1 MEALVA
7 VGLAGNV
14 VQFLQ
19 GAGTLIA
26 EANAIRR
33 NGSPSPLPQLRSLS
47 KTLTD
52 QAAVLRTRLKACSAT
67 LKEED
72 QASQCLC
79 GRIAFANCVTQNLLD
94 LAAECEE
101 AGTQFIT
108 YLESFKSHSS
118 SKLLQS
124 AKKAIKFQWSSHKID
139 DFAVKL
145 DKLRGSLTLGT
156 VLALRTSSE
165 SRNDEILGHLKAI
178 QQDHKARNLDET
190 DIRTAVETLA
200 DAIQDQAS
208 DKLDVI
214 QDEIRLCLDEISSL
228 RSERTPEEKSR
239 SLESRVLR
247 WLDFRQIF
255 WRYKSVATAYQ
266 RTYEWIYDSPI
277 MHNRWSDFPK
287 YLQQDTGEP
296 YFISGKAGSGKST
309 LMKSL
314 YGHSSTGT
322 ALKKWAGTSELMKL
336 HFFFW
341 DLGTTLQKT
350 HVGMLRAL
358 LHTVLDEHPELVP
371 AVFPRLY
378 RNWKAS
384 DADIEPQYV
393 EVKEAFERLIE
404 KSHFLKLAIFIDGI
418 DEFDGNHRDMALFL
432 RSLASPHVKLIV
444 SSRPVNACLDVLA
457 GCPTLR
463 LQELTRPDMERFVHG
478 ELSSNYSMG
487 RLMEQFPE
495 RAPQLIEDLLDK
507 AEGVFLW
514 IKLVVRLLVDGL
526 QNGDNLEELHAKL
539 TLLPSDLRDLYKN
552 MFGKMKLEY
561 QKQAAVIFQLLDR
574 WRRCINIQP
583 LPGVVLSYAIRS
595 PTEVFQASIA
605 PMTGETF
612 SWIMETLE
620 KRIRSR
626 CCGLLE
632 VRYNDDKETVAGW
645 ATTQY
650 ITIDKINRGVVT
662 YLHRTVAEFIATTEV
677 WQEVCELTNDMALDS
692 TSSLTSACL
701 STMKLASQYDDDGL
715 KWYLETTAS
724 FCQRAT
730 TTEPQTT
737 QKYVYEM
744 DHIMSRFQQRS
755 RRPYDGRSR
764 VRTLHWSAEPHDV
777 EPVESALAVEEH
789 KSIHTFAARRGI
801 LAHLLLLPFGVGDE
815 ERFVIVLNALL
826 IWRKRLFRA
835 LNNSGSLGN
844 ATELLSYLL
853 RNVWGPESIA
863 FSTSL
868 WQQALVWCTDMKAD
882 HYSILE
888 AARLMKV
895 LLSAVDAPQSL
906 WQRSVQAWKDFILG
920 PTHVLESFRAHA
932 EDNPSPEN
940 ITLLNNLE
948 HLTGTRGN
956 RPAAPVAGHEGIK
969 INPSSQASRMKGKK
983 TRRNKKI
990 KLRAADRAS

>member
-1 MEALVA
+1 MEALIA

-26 EANAIRR
+26 EANAIRIS
-33 NGSPSPLPQLRSLS
+33 GSPSSLPHLQSLS
-47 KTLTD
+47 KTLID

-79 GRIAFANCVTQNLLD
+79 GRVAFANCGIQNLLD

-108 YLESFKSHSS
+108 YLKSFEGHSS
-118 SKLLQS
+118 LKFLQS
-124 AKKAIKFQWSSHKID
+124 AKDAIKFQWRSHKID
-139 DFAVKL
+139 DFVVKL

-156 VLALRTSSE
+156 VLAFRTSSE

-178 QQDHKARNLDET
+178 QQDHRARSLDET
-190 DIRTAVETLA
+190 DIRTVVETLA
-200 DAIQDQAS
+200 DALQDQAS

-239 SLESRVLR
+239 SIESKILR

-255 WRYKSVATAYQ
+255 WRYESVATAYQ

-277 MHNRWSDFPK
+277 THNRWSDFPK
-287 YLQQDTGEP
+287 YLQQNTGEP

-309 LMKSL
+309 LMKFL
-314 YGHSSTGT
+314 HGHSDTGT

-393 EVKEAFERLIE
+393 EMKEAFERLIE
-404 KSHFLKLAIFIDGI
+404 KSRFMKLAIFIDGI
-418 DEFDGNHRDMALFL
+418 DEFGGDHRDMALFL

-444 SSRPVNACLDVLA
+444 SSRPINACLDVLE

-463 LQELTRPDMERFVHG
+463 LQELTRPDMEGFVHG
-478 ELSSNYSMG
+478 ELSSNQLMS

-495 RAPQLIEDLLDK
+495 RAPQLIVDLLDK

-539 TLLPSDLRDLYKN
+539 TVLPSDLRDLYKN
-552 MFGKMKLEY
+552 MFGKMEIEY

-574 WRRCINIQP
+574 WRRCINTQL
-583 LPGVVLSYAIRS
+583 LPGMVLSYAIRS
-595 PTEVFQASIA
+595 PTEVFQAPIA
-605 PMTGETF
+605 PMTGKTF
-612 SWIMETLE
+612 SWTMETLE

-626 CCGLLE
+626 CCGLVE
-632 VRYNDDKETVAGW
+632 VRYNEDTETLAEW
-645 ATTQY
+645 ASTQD
-650 ITIDKINRGVVT
+650 ITVDKINSCVVT

-692 TSSLTSACL
+692 TSSLISACL
-701 STMKLASQYDDDGL
+701 STMKLADRYDEDGVR
-715 KWYLETTAS
+715 WYLEATAS
-724 FCQRAT
+724 FCRQAT
-730 TTEPQTT
+730 TTEPQIT

-744 DHIMSRFQQRS
+744 DHIMSKFQQRS

-764 VRTLHWSAEPHDV
+764 VRTLHWSAEPH
-777 EPVESALAVEEH
+777 EVESVELALAVEEH
-789 KSIHTFAARRGI
+789 KSIHTFAAKRGI
-801 LAHLLLLPFGVGDE
+801 LAHLRLLPFGIGDE
-815 ERFVIVLNALL
+815 ERFVIVLNALF
-826 IWRKRLFRA
+826 IWRTRLFRA
-835 LNNSGSLGN
+835 RNNDVSLDI
-844 ATELLSYLL
+844 ATKLTSYLL
-853 RNVWGPESIA
+853 RNVWGPESVA
-863 FSTSL
+863 FGTSL
-868 WQQALVWCTDMKAD
+868 WQQALTWCTNTKAD
-882 HYSILE
+882 RYSILE
-888 AARLMKV
+888 AARLLKV

-906 WQRSVQAWKDFILG
+906 WQRSVQAWNDFIIG
-920 PTHVLESFRAHA
+920 PTHVLKSFRAHT
-932 EDNPSPEN
+932 EDNPAPEN

-956 RPAAPVAGHEGIK
+956 RPAASVADHRGIK
-969 INPSSQASRMKGKK
+969 TNPSSQASQMKGKK
-983 TRRNKKI
+983 TRRDRKI
-990 KLRAADRAS
+990 KLRAVDRAS